1 MGVARR
7 AQSTQNDKI
16 IISQKKKGGIKL
28 IFCMQ
33 ISNKLSYKMIP
44 LNLVGM
50 TRPAHNYP
58 KLKVCKTFAISQEKS
73 DRPWTGAL
81 KKWVFGFG
89 GCTKHY
95 IDFQ

>member
-1 MGVARR
+1 MVFVCRFFVNRVSYNLVLLFLMGVARR

-16 IISQKKKGGIKL
+16 VISQKKKGGIKL
-28 IFCMQ
+28 ILCMQ
-33 ISNKLSYKMIP
+33 INNKLSYKMIP

-73 DRPWTGAL
+73 DRP
-81 KKWVFGFG
+81 
-89 GCTKHY
+89 
-95 IDFQ
+95 